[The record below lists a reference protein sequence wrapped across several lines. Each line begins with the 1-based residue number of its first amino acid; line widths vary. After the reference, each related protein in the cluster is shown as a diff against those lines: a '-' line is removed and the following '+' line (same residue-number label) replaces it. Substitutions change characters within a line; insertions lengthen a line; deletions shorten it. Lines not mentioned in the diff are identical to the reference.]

1 MKTSKEEILNAALVV
16 FSQKGYDGAL
26 LRDIASLLGITKPA
40 LYKHYESK
48 EALWNAMIDYVERY
62 YSEHTRAASGTTV
75 PDNWDEFRELSL
87 RQIDFTLHDETARR
101 VRRLLTMEQF
111 RNKRTAD
118 LATKHFITDIE
129 IRYTEIFTE
138 MMKKGL
144 LETETPELL
153 AFRYTAPITMMI
165 HLCDREPG
173 REPEIMDKIGAHI
186 RQFSYEHKITE
197 WVSK

>member
-62 YSEHTRAASGTTV
+62 YSEHIRAASDTTV
-75 PDNWDEFRELSL
+75 PDTWDEFRELSL
-87 RQIDFTLHDETARR
+87 SQIDFTIHDETVRR
-101 VRRLLTMEQF
+101 VRRLLTLEQF
-111 RNKRTAD
+111 RDERMSA
-118 LATKHFITDIE
+118 LATKYFITNIE
-129 IRYTEIFTE
+129 GRFTEIFTG
-138 MMKKGL
+138 MADKGL
-144 LETETPELL
+144 LETKDPGLL

-165 HLCDREPG
+165 HLCEREPG